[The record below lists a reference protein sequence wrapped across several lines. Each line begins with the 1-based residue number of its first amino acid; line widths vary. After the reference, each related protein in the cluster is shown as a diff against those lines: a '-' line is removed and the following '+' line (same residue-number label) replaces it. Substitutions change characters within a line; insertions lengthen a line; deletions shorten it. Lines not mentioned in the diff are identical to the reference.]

1 MTSGRSEEA
10 GVAVRPPA
18 PAGWDQGPPEHED
31 APEAADPHHT
41 LVESLVDVL
50 DATPEQVEELLAVLH
65 EELGEGG
72 TLDAGVLDAFERGLQ
87 LGLMVGVGAR
97 ELAGPGTEGRTGGS
111 APPNR

>member
-18 PAGWDQGPPEHED
+18 PAGWDQGLEQGD
-31 APEAADPHHT
+31 APEAVDPHQA

-50 DATPEQVEELLAVLH
+50 DAAPEQVEELLAFLH
-65 EELGEGG
+65 QELGEGE

-87 LGLMVGVGAR
+87 LGLIVGVGAR
-97 ELAGPGTEGRTGGS
+97 ELAV
-111 APPNR
+111 